1 MNLIMEVKYYRWVN
15 GVFNINEPSVHTA
28 TNNLVRTVGKQNL
41 SEFISLGG
49 IRVGAEDFETAKWEW
64 YALS

>member
-1 MNLIMEVKYYRWVN
+1 M
-15 GVFNINEPSVHTA
+15 FNINEPSVHTA

-49 IRVGAEDFETAKWEW
+49 IRVGAEDFETAK
-64 YALS
+64 